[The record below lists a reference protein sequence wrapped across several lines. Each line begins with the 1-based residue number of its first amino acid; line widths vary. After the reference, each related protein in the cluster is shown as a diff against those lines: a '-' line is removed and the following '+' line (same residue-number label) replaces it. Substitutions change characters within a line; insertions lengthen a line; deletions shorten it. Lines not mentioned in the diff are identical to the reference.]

1 MKLTQKQFS
10 ELLGVSKNTMDKY
23 HSKKNDVQSKK
34 YADIRNT
41 ALEYLIRFSLT
52 TKCSLDYLLYGTYLL
67 EGFPSELME
76 LLRNYDYAKQ
86 TQILKLWLEETKK
99 FLKRGISY
107 PKYPKIRNSMC
118 FYIIKNFK

>member
-52 TKCSLDYLLYGTYLL
+52 TKCSLDYLLYGTYLC
-67 EGFPSELME
+67 EGFPCGISE

-86 TQILKLWLEETKK
+86 TQILKLWLEEAEK
-99 FLKRGISY
+99 FFK
-107 PKYPKIRNSMC
+107 NS
-118 FYIIKNFK
+118 

>member
-1 MKLTQKQFS
+1 M
-10 ELLGVSKNTMDKY
+10 LGVSKNTMDKY

-52 TKCSLDYLLYGTYLL
+52 TKCSLDYLLYGTCLL

-99 FLKRGISY
+99 F
-107 PKYPKIRNSMC
+107 
-118 FYIIKNFK
+118 FKNF